1 MTELPRWVVVVYT
14 LAGDRPPSALFHTVA
29 PVPSEE
35 HSRHTVHVGRLNNR
49 MSEFL
54 RRGPVEG
61 ERYRFR
67 V

>member
-1 MTELPRWVVVVYT
+1 MTELSRWVVVVYT

-35 HSRHTVHVGRLNNR
+35 HNRHAVHVGILNNR
-49 MSEFL
+49 MSEFM

-61 ERYRFR
+61 GPYRFR